1 MNGKAAPT
9 IETLVRTRLPTA
21 HGEFQL
27 HYFSN
32 PVDDKEHVA
41 LVKGSVDGKKNVPV
55 RVHSECLT
63 GDVFGSRRCDCGKQL
78 DLSLLMIEQAG
89 FGILIYLRQEGRGI
103 GLLKKLQAYNLQDQ
117 GFDTVEA
124 NIQLG
129 HLPDERDYT
138 QAALILRELGVSSI
152 ELITNNPDKIS
163 GLEAMGIKVEKRL
176 SIESVYHHENVGY
189 LKAKAEKLRHLLT
202 FNQLQKAGPVPE
214 ELQFMQPFIDR
225 LAEFRRRNDH
235 APFFTLSYA
244 QSIDGSIS
252 LNAESSLPLSGG
264 ASLKLTHLLRAHH
277 DALLIGINTTL
288 VDNPRLNVRHVEG
301 DDPQPVIL
309 DCLLR
314 FPEDAKMLGAST
326 KLPII
331 VATEQAS
338 ADKQR
343 RLEAKGIRVYRVEQS
358 SDGHID
364 LAALR
369 KLLTQLGIKTV
380 MVEGGAEVI
389 NAFLLDDLIDYCVI
403 TIAPKIIG
411 GLRAVEKPCRPVLE
425 IKNCRYQP
433 LGSDLILYGAL
444 HDDD

>member
-1 MNGKAAPT
+1 MNVKAAST
-9 IETLVRTRLPTA
+9 IETLVKTRLPTA
-21 HGEFQL
+21 YGEFRL

-41 LVKGSVDGKKNVPV
+41 LVKSDVAGKQKVPV

-63 GDVFGSRRCDCGKQL
+63 GDVFGSRRCDCGEQL
-78 DLSLLMIEQAG
+78 ALSLQMIEQAG
-89 FGILIYLRQEGRGI
+89 FGVLIYLRQEGRGI

-124 NIQLG
+124 NIRLG

-163 GLEAMGIKVEKRL
+163 ALAAMGITVEQRVP
-176 SIESVYHHENVGY
+176 IESVYHHENVGY
-189 LKAKAEKLRHLLT
+189 LKAKAEKLRHLLN
-202 FNQLQKAGPVPE
+202 FDQPRNAEPIPE
-214 ELQFMQPFIDR
+214 DLQFIRPFIDR
-225 LAEFRRRNDH
+225 LDQLNHRKGRS
-235 APFFTLSYA
+235 PFFTLSYA

-252 LNAESSLPLSGG
+252 LNAESSLPLSGS

-301 DDPQPVIL
+301 EDPQPIVL

-314 FPEDAKMLGAST
+314 FPEDAKMLEAST
-326 KLPII
+326 KRPVI
-331 VATEQAS
+331 VTTEQAS

-343 RLEAKGIRVYRVEQS
+343 RLEANGIRVYRVEQS

-369 KLLTQLGIKTV
+369 ALLAELGIKTV

-389 NAFLLDDLIDYCVI
+389 NAFLLEDMIDYCVI
-403 TIAPKIIG
+403 TIAPKLIG
-411 GLRAVEKPCRPVLE
+411 GLRAIEKPCRPMLE
-425 IKNCRYQP
+425 LKHCRYQP
-433 LGSDLILYGAL
+433 LGDDLILYGAL

>member
-1 MNGKAAPT
+1 MNVKAAST
-9 IETLVRTRLPTA
+9 IETLVKTRLPTA
-21 HGEFQL
+21 YGEFRL

-41 LVKGSVDGKKNVPV
+41 LVKSDVAGKQKVLV

-63 GDVFGSRRCDCGKQL
+63 GDVFGSRRCDCGEQL
-78 DLSLLMIEQAG
+78 ALSLQMIEQAG
-89 FGILIYLRQEGRGI
+89 FGVLIYLRQEGRGI

-124 NIQLG
+124 NIRLG

-163 GLEAMGIKVEKRL
+163 ALEAMGITVEKRVP
-176 SIESVYHHENVGY
+176 IESVYHHENVGY
-189 LKAKAEKLRHLLT
+189 LKAKAEKLRHLLN
-202 FNQLQKAGPVPE
+202 FDQPRNAGSIPE
-214 ELQFMQPFIDR
+214 DLQFIRPFIDR
-225 LAEFRRRNDH
+225 LDQLNHRKGRP
-235 APFFTLSYA
+235 PFFTLSYA
-244 QSIDGSIS
+244 QSIDGSIA
-252 LNAESSLPLSGG
+252 LNAESSLPLSGSD
-264 ASLKLTHLLRAHH
+264 SLKLTHLLRAHH

-301 DDPQPVIL
+301 EDPQPIVL

-314 FPEDAKMLGAST
+314 FPEDAKMLEAST
-326 KLPII
+326 KRPII
-331 VATEQAS
+331 VTTEQAS
-338 ADKQR
+338 EGKKR

-369 KLLTQLGIKTV
+369 ALLAELGIKTV

-389 NAFLLDDLIDYCVI
+389 NAFLLEDMIDYCVI
-403 TIAPKIIG
+403 TIAPKLIG
-411 GLRAVEKPCRPVLE
+411 GLRAIEKPCRPMLE
-425 IKNCRYQP
+425 LKHCRYQP
-433 LGSDLILYGAL
+433 LGGDLILFGAL